1 MEDLSRELEKE
12 LKAHSRPVQVKKKI
26 RAELYF
32 IDDYGKIAPAPWIR
46 HLISFMALLVLV
58 STITAVTFVYLYTSS
73 GGQEDLII
81 RLQAQEER
89 IQKLLSDKEILMA
102 RLVLSGKNPEIG
114 VNLPPGEKNMDQ
126 VEKKKQGKVFE
137 PRAESIPETIVPAEP
152 ETINIPE
159 KVFPPLPPVKD
170 EKQNLTAESEKI
182 KPLPEMIGIERLK
195 VSRDGRNRDL
205 LVGFDVRNISV
216 DLSTITGYVFIIL
229 KPDTL
234 SEANWLVLPK
244 AKTDKG
250 KPVNYQKGQFFSIVH
265 FKPVNFKVKTK
276 LAHNSFKMA
285 TVFVYGD
292 DGKLIYMQDIGLP
305 ESKV

>member
-114 VNLPPGEKNMDQ
+114 VKLLPGEKNMDQ
-126 VEKKKQGKVFE
+126 VEKK
-137 PRAESIPETIVPAEP
+137 
-152 ETINIPE
+152 
-159 KVFPPLPPVKD
+159 
-170 EKQNLTAESEKI
+170 
-182 KPLPEMIGIERLK
+182 
-195 VSRDGRNRDL
+195 NRRML
-205 LVGFDVRNISV
+205 LNPG
-216 DLSTITGYVFIIL
+216 LSPF
-229 KPDTL
+229 
-234 SEANWLVLPK
+234 
-244 AKTDKG
+244 
-250 KPVNYQKGQFFSIVH
+250 QRQ
-265 FKPVNFKVKTK
+265 
-276 LAHNSFKMA
+276 
-285 TVFVYGD
+285 
-292 DGKLIYMQDIGLP
+292 
-305 ESKV
+305 